1 MKRVGVIA
9 REKVIDEIKENI
21 QKSEGYF
28 FLNFNKVKAFSIS
41 HLRNNLRTS
50 GSKIYVTKNT
60 LVRKAFQDSK
70 IELNNLLTSE
80 TAIVFIYDKDIV
92 KTCKSLADF
101 AKENEILQIKGGF
114 IKEKPVS
121 TAELNALARLP
132 PKEALLAQVLNGFA
146 SPLSG
151 FISTLNQVILKFLWI
166 IEEVKKHKETK
177 DHPPRSGEVS
187 PSAEKPKIEDQNSE
201 RKNKSDV

>member
-1 MKRVGVIA
+1 
-9 REKVIDEIKENI
+9 
-21 QKSEGYF
+21 
-28 FLNFNKVKAFSIS
+28 
-41 HLRNNLRTS
+41 
-50 GSKIYVTKNT
+50 VTKNT